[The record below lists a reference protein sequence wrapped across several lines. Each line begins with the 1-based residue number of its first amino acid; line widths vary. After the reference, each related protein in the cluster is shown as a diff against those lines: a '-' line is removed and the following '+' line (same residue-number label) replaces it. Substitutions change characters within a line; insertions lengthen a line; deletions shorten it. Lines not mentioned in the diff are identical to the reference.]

1 MAKLD
6 LDAIFTYHGPFGTQQ
21 QRYVA
26 LRDFGKVFAHL
37 IVDLTPASREQSL
50 AITFL
55 QQTVQMANAAIAIHE
70 VQPVLPPVLVQ
81 EPAKDIDLGAEF
93 DPLLY

>member
-1 MAKLD
+1 MARLD
-6 LDAIFTYHGPFGTQQ
+6 LDAIFTYHAPFGTQQ

-26 LRDFGKVFAHL
+26 LRDFGKAFGKL
-37 IVDLTPASREQSL
+37 IVDSTPASREQSL

-70 VQPVLPPVLVQ
+70 VPPAEQESVVEVPDELIEPDPTNGVQ
-81 EPAKDIDLGAEF
+81 
-93 DPLLY
+93 